1 MPPKF
6 AKLAGLGALGAI
18 VLFLALYA
26 FIIKIS
32 APGQY
37 SGIDMTQSIVT
48 WIAIGL
54 VILALAG
61 LHVVIGRQLL
71 SIGKGREREAPP
83 VSRKG

>member
-26 FIIKIS
+26 FIIKLS
-32 APGQY
+32 APGHY
-37 SGIDMTQSIVT
+37 SGIDLTLGVVT
-48 WIAIGL
+48 WISIGL
-54 VILALAG
+54 VVLALAG

-71 SIGKGREREAPP
+71 TLGKDNDRNTTRAT
-83 VSRKG
+83 RKD